1 MGELSLACKTSQ
13 DVVMRIYLPITTD
26 AIASLRDLG
35 RLDLAA
41 VTALNAVGLG
51 FVQTPQWQEAQDE
64 DDQEVLEDT
73 LLELATDVATDL
85 ASDLATD
92 LAMQMATRLK
102 AQVPNKFVTVLVAEL
117 APESLAIESDSQG
130 VANLLS
136 DIGFKQIQAFFAG
149 ISNGNVAEEVEMS
162 WFGPSELPELLDFL
176 GLPQK

>member
-1 MGELSLACKTSQ
+1 
-13 DVVMRIYLPITTD
+13 MRIYLPITTD

-85 ASDLATD
+85 A
-92 LAMQMATRLK
+92 MQMASQLE

-117 APESLAIESDSQG
+117 TPESLTIESDAQG

-149 ISNGNVAEEVEMS
+149 ISNGNVEEEVEMS